1 MFYELKVEP
10 SDDVQDWAIFLN
22 KVPVVGF
29 NDDGEITLPLI
40 PGEHFFYYVVFGAG
54 AKLKLTLS
62 PKQDDDPKPVIIVP
76 THSKWPFTVE
86 VPDDRTQSRDR
97 LYFVIGE

>member
-1 MFYELKVEP
+1 MYYELKVEP
-10 SDDVQDWAIFLN
+10 SDAVKDWAIFLN

-29 NDDGEITLPLI
+29 NDHGEITLPLM

-54 AKLKLTLS
+54 AKLTITLS
-62 PKQDDDPKPVIIVP
+62 GKLGTEPKPMIIVP
-76 THSKWPFTVE
+76 ALKKWPFVVE
-86 VPDDRTQSRDR
+86 VPDNRTQLRDR